1 MRFCVFMATGVLV
14 AQASLAQTAPAAKP
28 AAPVH
33 RPPAAAHSTVAKPK
47 PAAKLTP
54 MTDEEKTIYAVGLY
68 LYQRQLDS
76 LDLSPH
82 ELDLVKQAMSD
93 AAGKSPQVQ
102 LNDWGPKMQG
112 LAEAR
117 GTRMAEKQK
126 AAAQEYLE
134 KAAAEAGVVKTD
146 SGLIY
151 KEITPGTGG
160 SPKPTDTVRVNY
172 RGTLVDGT
180 VFDSSTEPA
189 QFQLNQVIPCWTEGL
204 QKMKEGGKAKL
215 SCPAS
220 LAYGEQGRP
229 GIPGG
234 ATLIFEVELLD
245 VAAKAAK

>member
-1 MRFCVFMATGVLV
+1 MRFCVFMATSVLV
-14 AQASLAQTAPAAKP
+14 AQAALAQTAPAAKP

-33 RPPAAAHSTVAKPK
+33 RPSAAATHPAVAKQK

-54 MTDEEKTIYAVGLY
+54 MTDEEKTIYAVGVF
-68 LYQRQLDS
+68 LYQRQLES
-76 LDLSPH
+76 LDLSPS
-82 ELDLVKQAMSD
+82 ELDLVKQAISD
-93 AAGKSPQVQ
+93 AAAKSPQVQ
-102 LNDWGPKMQG
+102 LNEWGPKMQG

-117 GTRMAEKQK
+117 GNRMAEKQK
-126 AAAQEYLE
+126 AAAQAYLE

-151 KEITPGTGG
+151 KEITPGTGV

-220 LAYGEQGRP
+220 IAYGEQGRP

-234 ATLIFEVELLD
+234 ATLIFEVEL
-245 VAAKAAK
+245 VNVSAK